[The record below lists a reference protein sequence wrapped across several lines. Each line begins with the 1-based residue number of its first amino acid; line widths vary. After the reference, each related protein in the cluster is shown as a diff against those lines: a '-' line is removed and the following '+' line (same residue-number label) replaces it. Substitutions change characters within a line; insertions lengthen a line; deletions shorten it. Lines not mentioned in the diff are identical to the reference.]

1 MSEEWKK
8 PPPKLVK
15 GRRKFPRYFIYLIIG
30 LYLCGVISTWAVAGR
45 WFPIE
50 LILILW
56 LFPIVFI
63 SIVFALTWWIIG

>member
-1 MSEEWKK
+1 MSNEWEK

-15 GRRKFPRYFIYLIIG
+15 GKRKFPHYFIYLIIC
-30 LYLCGVISTWAVAGR
+30 LYLGGVISTWAVAGR

-63 SIVFALTWWIIG
+63 SIVFALTWWVTG